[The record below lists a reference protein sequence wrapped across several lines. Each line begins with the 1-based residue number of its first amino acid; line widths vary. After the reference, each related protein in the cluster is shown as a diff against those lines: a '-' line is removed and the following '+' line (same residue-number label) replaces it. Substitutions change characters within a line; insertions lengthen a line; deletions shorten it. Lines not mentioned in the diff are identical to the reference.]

1 MAIDGTVLATWE
13 LELGD
18 LTITESLV
26 YNRGRITVAA
36 VGSDGSS
43 GVMEV
48 SERPADKPGERRF
61 DLQPGD
67 IHSEYLVLSSDG
79 TVAFSVGKVASSPTP
94 GQRSWLPTP

>member
-1 MAIDGTVLATWE
+1 MGPTRDGGSFFNDPAVEAAWE
-13 LELGD
+13 LEWGD

-43 GVMEV
+43 WVMEV

-67 IHSEYLVLSSDG
+67 IR
-79 TVAFSVGKVASSPTP
+79 ASAT
-94 GQRSWLPTP
+94 